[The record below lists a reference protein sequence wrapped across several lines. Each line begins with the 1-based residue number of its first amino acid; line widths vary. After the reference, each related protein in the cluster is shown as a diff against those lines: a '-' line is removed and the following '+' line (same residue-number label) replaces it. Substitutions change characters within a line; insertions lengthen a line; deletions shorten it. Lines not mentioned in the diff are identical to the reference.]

1 MAPTLC
7 IRSRPKTLPPQ
18 QPQLLHLPP
27 QPLPRPLPQPPHL
40 LHLPN
45 KHLRAFGLSRTL
57 VRLFLCLVRI
67 DLGNSVVRLN
77 A

>member
-18 QPQLLHLPP
+18 PPQLLHLPP
-27 QPLPRPLPQPPHL
+27 LPQLRPLPQP
-40 LHLPN
+40 LHPPN

-57 VRLFLCLVRI
+57 VRLFCVW
-67 DLGNSVVRLN
+67 
-77 A
+77 